1 MAVYLHRNVMKK
13 NLLRN
18 DTKLIATIS
27 ISALR
32 QNNELK

>member
-1 MAVYLHRNVMKK
+1 MAVYLHRNVMKN

-27 ISALR
+27 ISALQ
-32 QNNELK
+32 QNDELK